1 MKGKYYLRGIGV
13 GILFATLVLFTTYC
27 ISGRGKMTDEEVIAR
42 AEELGM
48 VMPESALDHLN
59 KPYDT
64 SDTSESDSDTKEDT
78 TDTDTKESETQDTEE
93 ADTEAPSEGENGTT
107 SDMQTTDEEASGST
121 QDPGTETRIVTFT
134 IVSGMNSWNVASI
147 LQDQGVIDNAS
158 DFDAYLEANGYSA
171 RISTGE
177 YSIAAGTDYETIA
190 KMLTGE

>member
-64 SDTSESDSDTKEDT
+64 SDTSESGSDTKEDT
-78 TDTDTKESETQDTEE
+78 EDTN
-93 ADTEAPSEGENGTT
+93 TEAPTEGEDETT
-107 SDMQTTDEEASGST
+107 ADMQTTDEEASGST
-121 QDPGTETRIVTFT
+121 QDPGTEARIVTFT